1 MPIKNR
7 DNAEYLATGID
18 NSGLREDAQETVDIV
33 HGVVDKIVDE
43 GNKAVDGLN
52 KGGKAFVNQE
62 KQHANQVVDEARK
75 MQQAYDNLTGPE
87 KAAKKTAE
95 QIAFLK
101 ETIQSIET
109 DIPKLQKAFDKAAP
123 GKVKSDAVQ
132 ELNAAKKELEEA
144 KTELAQVENQN
155 DKTSQATQRLTSQF
169 RQMKDELTRMRQA
182 GQQDSEE
189 YSDLQKKAAL
199 LERQLKGTNLQMKVL
214 SSPNAKFEGVISGVT
229 GFTGALSAGMGIMGL
244 FNSNNEEL
252 AKIQTKVQS
261 VMAITIGLEQVAN
274 TLRST
279 SAFKLVTLTKI
290 HDLFTAANYRLATA
304 MGISTGAAE
313 TLTATLTLGLSVA
326 VGILI
331 AVWNKYSEKQ
341 AKAALA
347 SQQAQKIMSDAINDS
362 SSSLAEQMVKLS
374 ELKSRWNNL
383 GNDLHAK
390 KKFIDEN
397 RNAFHSLGL
406 EVDTINGVE
415 NVLVRQTGA
424 VVKALQLR
432 AEATAYA
439 KVAEQYYEK
448 RAKAELNASTEPM
461 RRMDYNKKEPAPS
474 KVVKTL
480 RTIAFGKPLT
490 FSTYDMSDTKN
501 AKTNYKKRI
510 NAMRRASDPDKK
522 AGDRLIQMSTDL
534 NRQADSVVHGT
545 FNKKSGVS
553 LYYGSDT
560 YNSDQSKA
568 ERERKAAAT
577 KAARE
582 KAKEKREREQEAKQN
597 ASYENKKNEI
607 DSKGSTE
614 DKRFIEDQQIKIRED
629 KVAAM
634 KDGSD
639 KEIAQMK
646 LSHQKEILELQR
658 EKEDRLKSKVDEA
671 RQEFTSNPK
680 NKKNVFDA
688 SKITLSKDEE
698 KSYAD
703 RNSALLERQKSET
716 IEYYRKILENYQTYA
731 QSRLEITEKFEKQ
744 RKAFENAS
752 ASKEQL
758 AQLTKDEQD
767 ALNAVDQQFAKKQ
780 DSYKTMLAT
789 ISDMS
794 ITQLKTA
801 MKMAS
806 KALSDY
812 AASHPISDT
821 NGIFTTDYSNGMPTE
836 KLDAKS
842 KVAPKDT
849 DEIANLRA
857 TIETLRQKLNE
868 KQTKDVID
876 ETNGKAGKN
885 VLKDWKNL
893 STMLDSVDRKME
905 SLGNT
910 IGGTT
915 GEALK
920 AAASI
925 STSAISLISGITTL
939 TDTSNISVTETATA
953 SEKAIKA
960 VEKAS
965 IILAIVSAA
974 LELIQKIKSIFSTD
988 QSKEYELKFEQEKLQ
1003 LAQDYNKA
1011 LVEQIAL
1018 EDKIFDTDKIKD
1030 AIKYSDAYKKAV
1042 EGYQKVYDET
1052 YTKRKKSH
1060 GLLDKLAQVDSLG
1073 FYGGKSNTYTVKAR
1087 EDMQVQ
1093 TSKGNFWKHSK
1104 YENLEQWLKEN
1115 GYGQLFNN
1123 DGSLN
1128 LDLAKSVSSMSSLT
1142 DQTKK
1147 YLDQLI
1153 SAQEEVDKMND
1164 EIDDYINNEFGS
1176 LSDDLMNSLVDSIEN
1191 GTDAW
1196 TEFEKAGDDVI
1207 GNLGKEIA
1215 YTLFYADQFNA
1226 FKDKIKTI
1234 LKSEVK
1240 GESDKDREKRIA
1252 EEEEKAIENFFGT
1265 LKDSAAAGTNF
1276 MKQYQKDAKANG
1288 YDVYSDTDTKSGSTG
1303 KLEAALTEGT
1313 ASEVLGVMNMS
1324 ALDVRMLKDLE
1335 VSHFKDYGTEMNYIA
1350 SMLDQ
1355 TVQINANTYRTANNT
1370 DGLIKKLDEG
1380 FSGMSDR
1387 MDQVVKNTKGYTGRG

>member
-52 KGGKAFVNQE
+52 KGGKVFVNQE

-87 KAAKKTAE
+87 KAAKKVAE

-304 MGISTGAAE
+304 MGISTGAAQI
-313 TLTATLTLGLSVA
+313 LMGTLTLGLSV
-326 VGILI
+326 VITGLI
-331 AVWNKYSEKQ
+331 VLWNKYSDSQ
-341 AKAALA
+341 TKAAA
-347 SQQAQKIMSDAINDS
+347 YSAQSQKMMSDAMDDAS
-362 SSSLAEQMVKLS
+362 KSLGSQMVKLH
-374 ELKSRWNNL
+374 EMQNRWNSLGDNL
-383 GNDLHAK
+383 KAK

-397 RNAFHSLGL
+397 RNSFHDLGI
-406 EVDTINGVE
+406 EVDTINDVE
-415 NVLVRQTGA
+415 NTLVTNTGA

-439 KVAEQYYEK
+439 KVAEGYYEK
-448 RAKAELNASTEPM
+448 KARGQMQADEIIHAGPQ
-461 RRMDYNKKEPAPS
+461 KEDVPI
-474 KVVKTL
+474 K
-480 RTIAFGKPLT
+480 
-490 FSTYDMSDTKN
+490 
-501 AKTNYKKRI
+501 YKKVTTQGTAGPVTIEQPYRDINDIKGTRENLRKRADKYRI
-510 NAMRRASDPDKK
+510 GGEVNGVYGNNA
-522 AGDRLIQMSTDL
+522 INHVNDL
-534 NRQADSVVHGT
+534 NREA
-545 FNKKSGVS
+545 NNLLKKHHVKR
-553 LYYGSDT
+553 YYGSDT
-560 YNSDQSKA
+560 YSSDQSKA
-568 ERERKAAAT
+568 ERERKAAAA

-582 KAKEKREREQEAKQN
+582 KAKEKRERDQEAKQN

-614 DKRFIEDQQIKIRED
+614 TKRFIEDQQIKIRED

-639 KEIAQMK
+639 KEIEQMK
-646 LSHQKEILELQR
+646 LNHYKETQELKR
-658 EKEDRLKSKVDEA
+658 EEEDYLKSKQDKA
-671 RQEFTSNPK
+671 REIFISNPK
-680 NKKNVFDA
+680 NKKKTFDA
-688 SKITLSKDEE
+688 STITLSEDE
-698 KSYAD
+698 KNSYAD

-744 RKAFENAS
+744 RKAFENAD
-752 ASKEQL
+752 ASKEQF

-801 MKMAS
+801 LKLAS
-806 KALSDY
+806 QALSDY
-812 AASHPISDT
+812 TESHSTSNTSDV
-821 NGIFTTDYSNGMPTE
+821 FTTDYSNGMPTE

-842 KVAPKDT
+842 KITPKDT
-849 DEIANLRA
+849 NEIANLRA
-857 TIETLRQKLNE
+857 TIEVLSQKLNE
-868 KQTKDVID
+868 KQAKDVVD
-876 ETNGKAGKN
+876 KTNGKAGKN

-893 STMLDSVDRKME
+893 STILDSVDRKME
-905 SLGNT
+905 GLGNT

-925 STSAISLISGITTL
+925 STSVISIISGITTL
-939 TDTSNISVTETATA
+939 TDTSSISMTETANA
-953 SEKAIKA
+953 SQKAIKA

-974 LELIQKIKSIFSTD
+974 LELLQKIKSIFSND
-988 QSKEYELKFEQEKLQ
+988 ASKEFELKFEQEKLQ

-1011 LVEQIAL
+1011 LAEQLAL
-1018 EDKIFDTDKIKD
+1018 EDKVFNTDKIRN
-1030 AIKYSDAYKKAV
+1030 AIKDVDAYYKALEGYEKLYNANNKSDATLKNMPKGGRYTR
-1042 EGYQKVYDET
+1042 VYT
-1052 YTKRKKSH
+1052 TKLR
-1060 GLLDKLAQVDSLG
+1060 
-1073 FYGGKSNTYTVKAR
+1073 N
-1087 EDMQVQ
+1087 EMQIQ
-1093 TSKGNFWKHSK
+1093 TSQGNFWKHSK
-1104 YENLEQWLKEN
+1104 YENLEKWLKEN
-1115 GYGQLFNN
+1115 GYDKLFDE
-1123 DGSLN
+1123 DGNLN
-1128 LDLAKSVSSMSSLT
+1128 LSVAKSVAGMSSLT

-1147 YLDQLI
+1147 YLNELI
-1153 SAQEEVDKMND
+1153 SAKEEEDKMD
-1164 EIDDYINNEFGS
+1164 EAIDDYINNEFGS
-1176 LSDDLMNSLVDSIEN
+1176 LSDDLMNSLVDSIQN

-1234 LKSEVK
+1234 LKSKVD
-1240 GESDKDREKRIA
+1240 GESAQDREKRIA
-1252 EEEEKAIENFFGT
+1252 AEEEKATEDFFGT
-1265 LKDSAAAGTNF
+1265 LKDSAAAGANF

-1288 YDVYSDTDTKSGSTG
+1288 YDVYSDTDKKSGSTG